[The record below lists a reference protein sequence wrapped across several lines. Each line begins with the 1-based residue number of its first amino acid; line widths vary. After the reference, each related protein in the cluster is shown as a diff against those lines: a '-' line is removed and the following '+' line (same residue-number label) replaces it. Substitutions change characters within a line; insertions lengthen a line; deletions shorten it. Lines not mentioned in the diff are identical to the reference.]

1 MTVENLFLDWQFDCQ
16 GKWENILLMQ
26 ETTTTQTSCP
36 IDFIQPC
43 EFVMLWITL
52 IGFKCL
58 LTKFISVVAIKDY

>member
-1 MTVENLFLDWQFDCQ
+1 
-16 GKWENILLMQ
+16 MQ

-43 EFVMLWITL
+43 EFVMLWIIL